1 MARPL
6 TGTTLVIIVGALLS
20 NTSSR
25 AQVQQQP
32 QARNETQSQNFQ
44 DHTITVSRGGETY
57 AKPDLGILLMSIRS
71 TSPIADEAVA
81 ENGRKA
87 KDVEA
92 GLAGLGFSSD
102 GYKITSVTF
111 GRGGG
116 PPFPPNQ
123 SQITA
128 YEANQ
133 TVYVFFQGPDLNDM
147 AQLTQ
152 KSAAVIEALRKAGAV
167 PAAAGNFFS
176 PATTVQ
182 NALIVYTIKDSDPY
196 EKQALQQA
204 ISRARDAAQDI
215 AKETGV
221 TLGNL
226 RTVNSTFLYGNSY
239 GPRSG
244 SAALEGL
251 RYRWYS
257 TKSDEVEI
265 GASATVNFDFK

>member
-6 TGTTLVIIVGALLS
+6 TGTTGVILAAALFCHTPLIG
-20 NTSSR
+20 
-25 AQVQQQP
+25 QVRP
-32 QARNETQSQNFQ
+32 QTRNETQSQSFQ
-44 DHTITVSRGGETY
+44 NHITTVSRGGEAY

-102 GYKITSVTF
+102 RYKISSVTF

-116 PPFPPNQ
+116 APFPPNQ

-133 TVYVFFQGPDLNDM
+133 TVYVFFQGAELNDM

-152 KSAAVIEALRKAGAV
+152 KSAAVIEAQRKAGAV
-167 PAAAGNFFS
+167 PATAGNFFS

-182 NALIVYTIKDSDPY
+182 NALIVYTIKDSEPY

-215 AKETGV
+215 AKESGV
-221 TLGNL
+221 ALGNL
-226 RTVNSTFLYGNSY
+226 RAVNSSFLYGNSY

-244 SAALEGL
+244 GVALEGL
-251 RYRWYS
+251 KYRWYS
-257 TKSDEVEI
+257 TKSDEIEI
-265 GASATVNFDFK
+265 GASATVDYEFK